1 MQTRR
6 PTNDSSAKITS
17 PIIIAAR
24 AITIVPRPE
33 FTSAYPLFCAKIAPA
48 RAMSAFES
56 IKPNTVILRVLIPS
70 ARAIF
75 SLSPVAI
82 SACPN
87 SVLKKQYIKKIKIP
101 ITTSPIMIMSKYF
114 GKPSFEKTLKIV
126 SCPRSVI
133 FAFPITRK
141 LMDKRDVIVKIPA
154 NKLGILQ
161 TVIRNAV
168 TPPASAPAIIAT
180 SVAKNG
186 FTPC

>member
-1 MQTRR
+1 
-6 PTNDSSAKITS
+6 
-17 PIIIAAR
+17 
-24 AITIVPRPE
+24 
-33 FTSAYPLFCAKIAPA
+33 
-48 RAMSAFES
+48 
-56 IKPNTVILRVLIPS
+56 
-70 ARAIF
+70 
-75 SLSPVAI
+75 
-82 SACPN
+82 
-87 SVLKKQYIKKIKIP
+87 
-101 ITTSPIMIMSKYF
+101 MISKYF

-133 FAFPITRK
+133 LAFPITRR

-154 NKLGILQ
+154 NKLGILH